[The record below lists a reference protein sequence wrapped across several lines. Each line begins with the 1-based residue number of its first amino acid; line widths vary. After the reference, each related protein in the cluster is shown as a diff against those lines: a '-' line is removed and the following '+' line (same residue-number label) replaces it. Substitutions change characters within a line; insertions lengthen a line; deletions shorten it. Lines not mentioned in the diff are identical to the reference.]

1 MTQISIAIDGPAAAG
16 KSTIAKIVAEQ
27 LNYTYIDTG
36 AMYRAVTL
44 YFIQQAIDL
53 ADEIAISEALR
64 HFEIELVPA
73 EKGQLVLLNG
83 QDVTE
88 IIRSSEVTAQVSQVA
103 ALAQVRETLM
113 DKQRDMGKQGGV
125 VMDGRDIGSAVLPFA
140 QLKIFMTASA
150 EERASR
156 RFKENGTRGIHTPLA
171 QLKEEIIERDR
182 LDSEREISPLVQAD
196 DAILIDTTALKIDEI
211 VNRIVGLAKE
221 RLAG

>member
-44 YFIQQAIDL
+44 YFIHQAIDL

-113 DKQRDMGKQGGV
+113 DKQREMGKQGGV

-156 RFKENGTRGIHTPLA
+156 RFKENSTRGIHTPLA

-211 VNRIVGLAKE
+211 VNRIVVLAKE